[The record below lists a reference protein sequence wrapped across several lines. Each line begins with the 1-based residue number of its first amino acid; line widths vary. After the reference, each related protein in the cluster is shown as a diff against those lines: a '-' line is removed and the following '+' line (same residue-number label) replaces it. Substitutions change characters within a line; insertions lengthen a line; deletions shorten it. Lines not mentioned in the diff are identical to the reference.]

1 MINKLFQDLQLNKA
15 NYLNSKSGND
25 FENRIAT
32 YLKMSLGLNRIL
44 KDDIDPE
51 SWKIIQEHIKNKL
64 ATDFIDIPNERLKRS
79 YIYQPYGSQQFPD
92 YIVFTDKKV
101 VPLEIKFSS
110 KSQSKPIWNSNV
122 PKANAFYIF
131 GSYGLNDITFFCGDD
146 IITEQHRKALYGFFE
161 DIRKLQNEIRE
172 EMPLLDETNRG
183 FTPYI
188 RSAFDQRKHKK
199 TVESSFFSH
208 SDRKKV
214 EDLAINKSNE
224 L

>member
-1 MINKLFQDLQLNKA
+1 MLNKLFLSLKTDKSSYLNAKLGKDFEDRIA
-15 NYLNSKSGND
+15 NYLN
-25 FENRIAT
+25 
-32 YLKMSLGLNRIL
+32 MSLGFRRIL
-44 KDDIDPE
+44 KQDIDIV
-51 SWKIIQEHIKNKL
+51 SWKAIKNHVQDKL
-64 ATDFIDIPNERLKRS
+64 ATNFINIPNKKLIRS

-92 YIVFTDKKV
+92 YIIFTDKKV
-101 VPLEIKFSS
+101 IPLEIKFSS

-122 PKANAFYIF
+122 PKADAFYIF

-146 IITEQHRKALYGFFE
+146 IITGQHRKALYGFFE

-214 EDLAINKSNE
+214 EDLAIRKSDE

>member
-1 MINKLFQDLQLNKA
+1 MLDKLFIDLKINKN

-44 KDDIDPE
+44 KQDIDID
-51 SWKIIQEHIKNKL
+51 SWKIVQNHIQNKL
-64 ATDFIDIPNERLKRS
+64 ATDFIDIPNNNLKHS
-79 YIYQPYGSQQFPD
+79 YVYQPYGSQQFPD
-92 YIVFTDKKV
+92 YIIFTDKKV

-110 KSQSKPIWNSNV
+110 KSQTKPIWNSNV

-131 GSYGLNDITFFCGDD
+131 GSYGVDDITFFCGDD
-146 IITEQHRKALYGFFE
+146 IITTEHRKVLYGFFE
-161 DIRKLQNEIRE
+161 DIRKLQNDIRLK
-172 EMPLLDETNRG
+172 MPILDETNRG

-199 TVESSFFSH
+199 TVETSFLSH
-208 SDRKKV
+208 PDRIKV
-214 EDLAINKSNE
+214 ENLAIKKINE